1 MGEKI
6 VCDTDS
12 SVRGEEADV
21 INGVRGKLSPERE
34 RRVGGVWVLRREED
48 IGCTT
53 KTQQ

>member
-1 MGEKI
+1 MGGKI

-12 SVRGEEADV
+12 CVRGEEADV
-21 INGVRGKLSPERE
+21 INGVRGKLSTERE
-34 RRVGGVWVLRREED
+34 RRVGGVRVLGRKED